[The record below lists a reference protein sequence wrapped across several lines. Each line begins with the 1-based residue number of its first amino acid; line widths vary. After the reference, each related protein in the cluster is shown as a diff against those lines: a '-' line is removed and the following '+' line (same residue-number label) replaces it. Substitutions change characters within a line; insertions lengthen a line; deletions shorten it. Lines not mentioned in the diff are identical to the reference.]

1 MQIKELLLRLGTE
14 NLIKF
19 IDDDLFKILKIR
31 NTSLAS
37 QKNLASLVL
46 KLNSAIKLFKNKI
59 SRDLIIYALKEKE
72 AKLIGKLFNL
82 SGENI
87 WNQLI
92 QVDFKKYKN
101 LKILFNIF
109 DIKSEDNLEIISKKD
124 IHIKCGVSEVTINKC
139 FKKMDSIRG
148 NLIPQCILE
157 KYK

>member
-87 WNQLI
+87 WDQLI

-124 IHIKCGVSEVTINKC
+124 IQNPEVISPAYSL
-139 FKKMDSIRG
+139 FPHQIDVM
-148 NLIPQCILE
+148 E
-157 KYK
+157 KTNNYFCR